1 MCDRPRAH
9 THVSPFVNLTSA
21 LESELFESFA
31 LFFFSSRV
39 CKREWLETVLEKGL
53 FLCMHAGFSFFIFCI
68 FPNKSDLY
76 ILYHTSKNTHTHEIT
91 FPLQFKKVYILALS
105 AKCVCFSRFSLF
117 LYYKNIK
124 QTFCNALSSL
134 SCCYHRH
141 LVVLFS
147 FICFV
152 RFSSSQNF
160 FQKMCRKLL
169 FFPFGLRYKHL

>member
-1 MCDRPRAH
+1 
-9 THVSPFVNLTSA
+9 
-21 LESELFESFA
+21 
-31 LFFFSSRV
+31 
-39 CKREWLETVLEKGL
+39 
-53 FLCMHAGFSFFIFCI
+53 MHAGFSFFIFCI

-91 FPLQFKKVYILALS
+91 FPLQLKKKFTFWHYLQSV
-105 AKCVCFSRFSLF
+105 CVLRFSLF

-160 FQKMCRKLL
+160 FQQMCRKLL
-169 FFPFGLRYKHL
+169 LFHFGLRFKHLKKSVTDCLLTI

>member
-1 MCDRPRAH
+1 MP
-9 THVSPFVNLTSA
+9 VF
-21 LESELFESFA
+21 
-31 LFFFSSRV
+31 LFF
-39 CKREWLETVLEKGL
+39 L
-53 FLCMHAGFSFFIFCI
+53 FFVYFQTNLIYIFCI
-68 FPNKSDLY
+68 
-76 ILYHTSKNTHTHEIT
+76 TQVRTHTHMK
-91 FPLQFKKVYILALS
+91 FPLTIKKKVYILALP

-124 QTFCNALSSL
+124 QTLCNALSSL

-147 FICFV
+147 FICSV

>member
-1 MCDRPRAH
+1 M
-9 THVSPFVNLTSA
+9 
-21 LESELFESFA
+21 
-31 LFFFSSRV
+31 
-39 CKREWLETVLEKGL
+39 
-53 FLCMHAGFSFFIFCI
+53 CMHAGFSFFIFCI

-76 ILYHTSKNTHTHEIT
+76 ILYHTSKNTHTHMKFLLAIK
-91 FPLQFKKVYILALS
+91 KKVYILALP

-117 LYYKNIK
+117 LYYKKIIK

-147 FICFV
+147 FICSV